1 MSARRLCRIVTVFA
15 LIAPWWTQIGPL
27 ANPSLAQEAV
37 TNVDKPGTFN
47 KYLTPSMVDRWVFPG
62 KQGQLVM
69 VRIQTKE
76 FDATLK
82 LVQVVD
88 GVEQQL
94 LEVDDDGSNA
104 NLAYRLPA
112 DGEYKLLVH
121 GFEFKGGGNYSVA
134 LQQVQPQATAVG
146 EVATGSFDDQG
157 TAWLHFSNSDESFV
171 RVDFAGGGGAR
182 YEVLDPKGVPIRA
195 WADLV
200 RLETSGDHYLRLD
213 GARGR
218 RFELRLHPVVRRF
231 LPRDVLE
238 VEDMKPKS
246 ARVFDIP
253 GTETSFGLLELEVT
267 GDLFTQ
273 FVVPTRGKT
282 ATQTQALQSKRGPQ
296 MLEVPSKGKYR
307 RYAMVWGEDETYQLQ
322 IATERGAN
330 VKLHFFD
337 PRIRIAIKEPIKD
350 SLPVGAV
357 QFFTVNA
364 DQGQALTLSCRSES
378 FDSELRLY
386 DKAGQMILGDDDG
399 GGGFDAKLRYIPF
412 ASSEMILAVSSR
424 GHGGSGAYTLQA
436 QVEAPKRI
444 ELDVKEAGT
453 LAAGETGFYVF
464 DGVAGQKVLF
474 LLQSEHEQPVLK
486 LLNTNGVE
494 LAQSVGQQ
502 IRDAVLVHEFTES
515 GRFAIALHQSAEG
528 AFQLRAI
535 LAN

>member
-1 MSARRLCRIVTVFA
+1 MRALRLCRILTVCA
-15 LIAPWWTQIGPL
+15 LIAPWWPPIGPL
-27 ANPSLAQEAV
+27 ANPLLAQEAV

-47 KYLTPSMVDRWVFPG
+47 KYLTPSMVDRWVFNG

-76 FDATLK
+76 FDATLQ

-88 GVEQQL
+88 GAEQQL

-121 GFEFKGGGNYSVA
+121 GFEFKGGGNYSVS
-134 LQQVQPQATAVG
+134 LQQVQTQATAVG

-157 TAWLHFSNSDESFV
+157 MAWLHFSNSDESFV
-171 RVDFAGGGGAR
+171 RVDLAGGGGER
-182 YEVLDPKGVPIRA
+182 YEVLDSKGVPLPA

-200 RLETSGDHYLRLD
+200 RLQTSGDHYLRLD

-218 RFELRLHPVVRRF
+218 RFELRLHPVVRSL
-231 LPRDVLE
+231 LPRDVAT
-238 VEDMKPKS
+238 VEAMKPKS

-253 GTETSFGLLELEVT
+253 GTEASFGLLELEVT
-267 GDLFTQ
+267 GDLFAQ
-273 FVVPTRGKT
+273 FVVPNRTKT
-282 ATQTQALQSKRGPQ
+282 ATQTQALQSKRGPR
-296 MLEVPSKGKYR
+296 MLEVPSKGKFR
-307 RYAMVWGEDETYQLQ
+307 RYAMVWGEEETYQLQ
-322 IATERGAN
+322 IATERGAD

-337 PRIRIAIKEPIKD
+337 PRLRLAINEPINRT
-350 SLPVGAV
+350 LAVGAV
-357 QFFTVNA
+357 QFFTVHA
-364 DQGQALTLSCRSES
+364 EQGQALTLSCQSES

-386 DKAGQMILGDDDG
+386 DKSGQMIMGDDDG
-399 GGGFDAKLRYIPF
+399 GGGFDAKLRYMPF
-412 ASSEMILAVSSR
+412 ASSELILAVSSR

-444 ELDVKEAGT
+444 GLDVKEAGT
-453 LAAGETGFYVF
+453 LAAGETGFYVV
-464 DGVAGQKVLF
+464 GAVAGQKLLF

-494 LAQSVGQQ
+494 LAQSTSQQ
-502 IRDAVLVHEFTES
+502 SRDAVLIHEFTES
-515 GRFAIALHQSAEG
+515 GRFAIVLNQSAEG
-528 AFQLRAI
+528 AFQLRVI

>member
-15 LIAPWWTQIGPL
+15 LIAGWWTQIGPL

-157 TAWLHFSNSDESFV
+157 TAWLYFSNSDESFV

-218 RFELRLHPVVRRF
+218 RFELRLHPVVRRL
-231 LPRDVLE
+231 LPRDVVA

-253 GTETSFGLLELEVT
+253 GTEASFGLLELEVT

-337 PRIRIAIKEPIKD
+337 PRIRIAINEPINR

-364 DQGQALTLSCRSES
+364 EQGQALTLSCQSES

-386 DKAGQMILGDDDG
+386 DKAGQMILWDDDG
-399 GGGFDAKLRYIPF
+399 GGGFDAKLRYMPF
-412 ASSEMILAVSSR
+412 ASSELILVVSSR
-424 GHGGSGAYTLQA
+424 GHGGSGAYALQA

-453 LAAGETGFYVF
+453 LAAGETGFYVL
-464 DGVAGQKVLF
+464 DAVAGQKVLF
-474 LLQSEHEQPVLK
+474 LLQSEHEKPMLK

-502 IRDAVLVHEFTES
+502 SRDAVLVHEFTES
-515 GRFAIALHQSAEG
+515 GRFAIALHQAAEG